1 MKKKL
6 PLVRLW
12 GSRDEEMSRIH
23 QLNNIVRYNTRNKIN
38 PESVASHSFFASY
51 FVLSIC
57 RDYLIEDDIKLLA
70 LESIILHDV
79 PEVFINDI
87 TYDCKKLIPEIDDVL
102 EPFEHAIISQ
112 LSESASSIL
121 FGHNLDEKEKLAKAI
136 VEWADVL
143 SVKQYAI
150 SEVELGNKPFKHILA
165 SSKKRVKKAE
175 HNFKKA
181 LVEYLLK
188 QDEFYSTER
197 GV

>member
-1 MKKKL
+1 MEH
-6 PLVRLW
+6 VHLW

-57 RDYLIEDDIKLLA
+57 RDYLIPDDIKLLA

-87 TYDCKKLIPEIDDVL
+87 TYDCKKLVPEIETIL
-102 EPFEHAIISQ
+102 KPYEESIIGQ
-112 LSESASSIL
+112 LSESAAKIL
-121 FGHNLDEKEKLAKAI
+121 FKEGLDEREELAHSI

-150 SEVELGNKPFKHILA
+150 SEVELGNTSFKSILT
-165 SSKKRVKKAE
+165 SSKKRVNKAE
-175 HNFKKA
+175 LEFKKA
-181 LVEYLLK
+181 LNKFLLSL
-188 QDEFYSTER
+188 ETEK
-197 GV
+197 